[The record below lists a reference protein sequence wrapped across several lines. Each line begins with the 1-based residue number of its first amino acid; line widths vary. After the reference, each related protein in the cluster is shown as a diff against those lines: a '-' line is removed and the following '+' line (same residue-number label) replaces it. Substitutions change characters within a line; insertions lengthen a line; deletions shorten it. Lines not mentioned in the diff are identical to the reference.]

1 MIPQA
6 FTNLM
11 DTCNKSILSL
21 ESCIA
26 AADSCEDVCDKP
38 DSCPAGA
45 LEFITKA
52 NETITTSQACI
63 KVCDE
68 MIVQFKSEA
77 HEDHMEALNK
87 AIKTLGECI
96 RSLRANIDTC
106 SLLEG
111 CRSACQEARHVCEKA
126 LIAVDECIE
135 SCEKHEQSYTKAKP
149 IKKYTK
155 VH

>member
-11 DTCNKSILSL
+11 DTCNKSVLAL
-21 ESCIA
+21 VACIA
-26 AADSCEDVCDKP
+26 AADSCEDVCEKS

-45 LEFITKA
+45 LEFIAKA
-52 NETITTSQACI
+52 NEAISVNQECI

-68 MIVQFKSEA
+68 MIVQFKNEG
-77 HEDHMEALNK
+77 HDDHMEALDK
-87 AIKTLGECI
+87 AVKTLGECI
-96 RSLRANIDTC
+96 RSLRGNIDTC

-111 CRSACQEARHVCEKA
+111 CRSACQDARHVCEKA

-135 SCEKHEQSYTKAKP
+135 SCEKHEASYTKGKP
-149 IKKYTK
+149 RKEVY
-155 VH
+155 